1 MRDLKKQLLLG
12 PGRPGLLNNASP
24 MSSDLPLVQKKLEI
38 GFSTC
43 SLPIFKCWQPIPI
56 VVSVLNA
63 PHARQS
69 ISVNPILQTRV
80 LLALPPATAG

>member
-1 MRDLKKQLLLG
+1 MHDLKKQLLLG
-12 PGRPGLLNNASP
+12 SGRPGLLDNASP
-24 MSSDLPLVQKKLEI
+24 MLSYLPLVQKKLEI

-43 SLPIFKCWQPIPI
+43 SLPIFKCWQPMLI
-56 VVSVLNA
+56 VVWVLNA
-63 PHARQS
+63 LHARQS